1 MYFYTLGGN
10 TVVRYA
16 SRMEKM
22 EGSAIRELLKLTAK
36 PEIIS
41 FAGGMPAPELFPTE
55 EMEKAANAV
64 MEEQGQVAMQYSTT
78 EGFPRLREQIAER
91 MKAKN
96 NIDTDADHILITSG
110 SQQGLDYS
118 GRLFLDKDD
127 IVVVESPSYLG
138 AINAFKMN
146 QPKFIEVPTDDNGL
160 IPEELDK
167 ILAENDRVKMIYVI
181 PDFQNPTGRTWPLE
195 RRNAFMEVVN
205 KYEIPVVED
214 NPYGELR
221 YEGEYLPSLR
231 SLDTK
236 GLVIYLGT
244 FSKILAPGYRL
255 GWVNASD
262 EILDGYNK
270 IAQAAAL
277 QASTISQMETAKW
290 IDMFDLDAH
299 VAQIR
304 EVYGKR
310 RQVMLDT
317 MEATFPEGV
326 KWTHPDG
333 GLFLWVTLPEGMKSQ
348 DVYMKALEKNVAFVP
363 GDTFFPNGGV
373 FNCFRMNYSCM
384 PEDKIKQGIT
394 ALAETIKE
402 LM

>member
-1 MYFYTLGGN
+1 
-10 TVVRYA
+10 VIRYA
-16 SRMEKM
+16 SRMEHM

-41 FAGGMPAPELFPTE
+41 FAGGMPAPELFPTG

-160 IPEELDK
+160 IPAELDK

-181 PDFQNPTGRTWPLE
+181 PDFQNPTGRTWPLQ
-195 RRNAFMEVVN
+195 RRKDFMDVVN
-205 KYEIPVVED
+205 KYEIPVIED

-262 EILDGYNK
+262 EILSGYNK

-310 RQVMLDT
+310 RQIMLDT
-317 MEATFPEGV
+317 MEKTFPEGV

-333 GLFLWVTLPEGMKSQ
+333 GLFLWVTLPENMKAQ

-373 FNCFRMNYSCM
+373 YNCFRMNYSCM
-384 PEDKIKQGIT
+384 PEDKIVQGIT

>member
-1 MYFYTLGGN
+1 M
-10 TVVRYA
+10 
-16 SRMEKM
+16 
-22 EGSAIRELLKLTAK
+22 
-36 PEIIS
+36 
-41 FAGGMPAPELFPTE
+41 
-55 EMEKAANAV
+55 
-64 MEEQGQVAMQYSTT
+64 
-78 EGFPRLREQIAER
+78 
-91 MKAKN
+91 
-96 NIDTDADHILITSG
+96 
-110 SQQGLDYS
+110 
-118 GRLFLDKDD
+118 
-127 IVVVESPSYLG
+127 
-138 AINAFKMN
+138 
-146 QPKFIEVPTDDNGL
+146 
-160 IPEELDK
+160 
-167 ILAENDRVKMIYVI
+167 
-181 PDFQNPTGRTWPLE
+181 
-195 RRNAFMEVVN
+195 
-205 KYEIPVVED
+205 
-214 NPYGELR
+214 
-221 YEGEYLPSLR
+221 
-231 SLDTK
+231 
-236 GLVIYLGT
+236 IYLGT

>member
-1 MYFYTLGGN
+1 MI
-10 TVVRYA
+10 RYA
-16 SRMEKM
+16 SRMEHM

-41 FAGGMPAPELFPTE
+41 FAGGMPAPELFPTD

-96 NIDTDADHILITSG
+96 KIETDADHILITSG

-160 IPEELDK
+160 IPAELDK

-181 PDFQNPTGRTWPLE
+181 PDFQNPTGRTWPLQ
-195 RRNAFMEVVN
+195 RRKDFMEIVN
-205 KYEIPVVED
+205 KYEIPVIED

-262 EILDGYNK
+262 EILSGYNK

-299 VAQIR
+299 VAKIR

-310 RQVMLDT
+310 RQIMLDT
-317 MEATFPEGV
+317 MEKTFPEGV

-333 GLFLWVTLPEGMKSQ
+333 GLFLWVTLPENLKAQ

-373 FNCFRMNYSCM
+373 YNCFRMNYSCM
-384 PEDKIKQGIT
+384 PEDKIVQGIT